1 MYKIVTVI
9 KKSDSSIPWISATET
24 SLFTEDQIKNECAS
38 FIADTNIPG
47 ILGKKIEV
55 ISDNEMR
62 LTTII
67 DSLDTFNKL
76 EEIIAEHPFTL
87 IKNKLMV
94 EKDIFYLAKRTITE
108 VKV

>member
-1 MYKIVTVI
+1 MYKIVTTI
-9 KKSDSSIPWISATET
+9 KKSDSSVPWISASQT

-38 FIADTNIPG
+38 FIADTNIQG
-47 ILGKKIEV
+47 ILGKKTEFIG
-55 ISDNEMR
+55 DNEMK

-76 EEIIAEHPFTL
+76 EEIVAEHPFTL
-87 IKNKLMV
+87 MKNKLMV

-108 VKV
+108 VKS